1 MVANGAAWRRRR
13 RIADKYPTRGTARPE
28 GGRRSAGGD
37 APAALRQWPFLLV
50 LGTVL
55 AGLLITLADFRIGLL
70 VVGGGLL
77 GGAPL
82 RVWVPDVGML
92 AVRSRFTDVVTY
104 TVLGSAIVLLTLM
117 AEPDPWL
124 EVPFL
129 SDVLRFSA
137 G

>member
-1 MVANGAAWRRRR
+1 MGANGTVWRRRR
-13 RIADKYPTRGTARPE
+13 RTADKYPTRGTARPE
-28 GGRRSAGGD
+28 GGRRSAGGE
-37 APAALRQWPFLLV
+37 APAPIRQWPFLAV

-70 VVGGGLL
+70 VVGGGLI
-77 GGAPL
+77 GGGLL
-82 RVWVPDVGML
+82 RGWLPAVGML

-104 TVLGSAIVLLTLM
+104 SLLGGVIVLLTLM